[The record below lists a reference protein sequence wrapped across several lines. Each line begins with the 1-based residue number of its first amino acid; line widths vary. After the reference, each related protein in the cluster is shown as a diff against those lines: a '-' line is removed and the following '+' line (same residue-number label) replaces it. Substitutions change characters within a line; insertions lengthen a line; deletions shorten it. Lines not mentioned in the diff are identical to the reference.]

1 MLRMRI
7 MHNIVLC
14 TSRTDSA
21 YVPEGVSLS
30 ELSDV
35 SDVRIDI
42 RAGCLP
48 SRVGLRMS
56 MEVVV

>member
-1 MLRMRI
+1 